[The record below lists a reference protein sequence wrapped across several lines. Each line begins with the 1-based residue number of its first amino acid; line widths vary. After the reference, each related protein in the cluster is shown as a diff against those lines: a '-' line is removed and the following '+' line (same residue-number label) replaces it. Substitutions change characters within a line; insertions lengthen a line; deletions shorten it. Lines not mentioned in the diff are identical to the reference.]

1 MSTHRFSSFE
11 EGVALVEKLIDH
23 RNLEPAYYAAQDLA
37 RQFHAHAQS
46 HFLYNLVVCL
56 SNRGGGAR
64 YSQHILDDA
73 RRCPD
78 FDGKINGD
86 MQRDRAIGLIRFA
99 SGPKHADL
107 ILAES
112 IIGDA
117 QTLHAGDPDRL
128 ACLRD
133 INGRLLYA
141 KRRYRDAAREHEAA
155 NTNWAEI
162 GDLANPVW
170 VYNNKVH
177 WLKATV
183 AGYGRDAAQARWLER
198 DIMSGPPEGSRNR
211 GTEARIIR
219 GLPLGTGNLVHDWL
233 TRHR

>member
-1 MSTHRFSSFE
+1 MSTQRFSSFE
-11 EGVALVEKLIDH
+11 EGVALVDRLIGY
-23 RNLEPAYYAAQDLA
+23 RNLEPAYQAAQDLA
-37 RQFHAHAQS
+37 RQFPRRAQA

-56 SNRGGGAR
+56 SNKGGGAR

-107 ILAES
+107 ILAEN

-141 KRRYRDAAREHEAA
+141 KRRYRDAVSEHQAA
-155 NTNWAEI
+155 DDNWVEI
-162 GDLANPVW
+162 GDQANPVW
-170 VYNNKVH
+170 AYNNKVH
-177 WLKATV
+177 WLKAIV
-183 AGYGRDAAQARWLER
+183 AGYGRNAAQARWLER
-198 DIMSGPPEGSRNR
+198 DIRSGTPKGSRNR
-211 GTEARIIR
+211 SMEARIIR
-219 GLPLGTGNLVHDWL
+219 GLPLGAGNLVHDWL
-233 TRHR
+233 TQHR